1 MILLSAIPTFVI
13 LNSQAAETF
22 KLEGRLTLTGF
33 DYTDSEKVIHFQ
45 INYFSVTFQ
54 RQGQWQVR
62 YESPQS
68 FPDGYYTAGSDGENF
83 YSTMYSLVHRKPPKL
98 EQLRQH
104 TRSESGI
111 LELSI
116 DHKFESV
123 DDNVHLA
130 SIAPGQYPY
139 DLFLDDIRMLWFAL
153 ASEHYLNTITNVSRI
168 PAF

>member
-1 MILLSAIPTFVI
+1 M
-13 LNSQAAETF
+13 
-22 KLEGRLTLTGF
+22 
-33 DYTDSEKVIHFQ
+33 
-45 INYFSVTFQ
+45 
-54 RQGQWQVR
+54 R

-68 FPDGYYTAGSDGENF
+68 FLDGYYTAGSDGENF
-83 YSTMYSLVHRKPPKL
+83 YSIMYSLVHRKPPNL

-104 TRSESGI
+104 TSSESEI

-130 SIAPGQYPY
+130 SSAPGQYPY
-139 DLFLDDIRMLWFAL
+139 DLFLDDIHMLWFAL
-153 ASEHYLNTITNVSRI
+153 ASEYYLDTTTNVSRI